1 VVVKKTIKKRKKKV
15 KKKVK
20 LLKRKKLTL
29 TKVFNKEKAAAVVK
43 VCVADYDKKS
53 IASE

>member
-1 VVVKKTIKKRKKKV
+1 VVVKKTIKKR

-29 TKVFNKEKAAAVVK
+29 TKVFNKEIAAAAAVVK